1 MNNSQKLEQFKIE
14 HLSKVYG
21 RRFIFNDIS
30 FDVKT
35 GEIFGIIGK
44 SGSGKTTLLNLL
56 VGIIKA
62 DKGQVLFRDVHLIN
76 THDDKALRPVK
87 RNNKDLRRIY
97 GFAAQRP
104 SLYPNLTAWENLMY
118 FGSLYNINT
127 ESLTSNAENL
137 LRLMDLTQA
146 KNVKAKK
153 MSGGMQRRLD
163 IACSLIHDPKILI
176 LDEPTADLD
185 PVLSEKIWHILKV
198 INQRGTTI
206 VLASHHVIQLEQLCD
221 RVAIIKEGKIAAIG
235 FPKEIKA
242 SNAIEETIFVRTIPG
257 NYDKIISQLKKTHI
271 KNDVQKY
278 KIKNKELIIDA
289 IKSSGVV
296 NELMKILPELGEEV
310 VDIEFK
316 KPTLDKIFI
325 KIEREDSDKHK
336 VADHRAKIQKIK
348 AKKKAKAAKKKAK
361 KEPSISEP
369 VIKKSKIPK
378 VKKIKSEKVKT
389 KTKIV
394 STKPVKEEK
403 TSKEKNNIK
412 SVPKQKKIESKKI
425 EQNAIVPEK
434 NYDDSTDNNNSTEES
449 QQEK

>member
-1 MNNSQKLEQFKIE
+1 MNHSQKLEQFKVE

-21 RRFIFNDIS
+21 KRFIFNDIS

-87 RNNKDLRRIY
+87 RSNKDLRRIY

-118 FGSLYNINT
+118 FGALYNINK

-137 LRLMDLTQA
+137 LRLMELTQA
-146 KNVKAKK
+146 KNIKAKK

-206 VLASHHVIQLEQLCD
+206 VLASHHVVQLEHLCD

-235 FPKEIKA
+235 YPKEIKA

-257 NYDKIISQLKKTHI
+257 NYNEIISRLKKTHI
-271 KNDVQKY
+271 KKDIQKY

-289 IKSSGVV
+289 IKTSGVV
-296 NELMKILPELGEEV
+296 NELMTILPEMGEEV

-325 KIEREDSDKHK
+325 KIEKEGSEKYK
-336 VADHRAKIQKIK
+336 VADQRAKKQKIK

-361 KEPSISEP
+361 KDTSKEEP
-369 VIKKSKIPK
+369 VPQPKKIAKVKKSKAK
-378 VKKIKSEKVKT
+378 KAKVVKKKVAK
-389 KTKIV
+389 KKAV
-394 STKPVKEEK
+394 VKP
-403 TSKEKNNIK
+403 
-412 SVPKQKKIESKKI
+412 VPKQKETPVEPEIKEPAPS
-425 EQNAIVPEK
+425 VPE
-434 NYDDSTDNNNSTEES
+434 TEENS
-449 QQEK
+449 ANIDTNENNTTPTEEPQQEK